1 MVNSGRFLVN
11 SCSTTLVA
19 GIFTRASLGKL
30 AGVSIRHNA
39 ASIPIQRR
47 CVANDEL
54 VAIKSRTTSIFVL
67 ADGATVLLV
76 PVVVA
81 IVFRVRVEGP

>member
-1 MVNSGRFLVN
+1 
-11 SCSTTLVA
+11 
-19 GIFTRASLGKL
+19 
-30 AGVSIRHNA
+30 
-39 ASIPIQRR
+39 
-47 CVANDEL
+47 